1 MNILDRAKYVLA
13 GEEGASNL
21 EIIVWMSVVLLIATA
36 LFLFKDKIVAFVG
49 QASNKVSTFK
59 VQ

>member
-36 LFLFKDKIVAFVG
+36 LFLFKDKIVAFVNG
-49 QASNKVSTFK
+49 ASNRVSTFK